1 MTNLLPDSNID
12 AFADASRIRNHAVL
26 VGLCGVAQLRNEDR
40 RETQRQPTGSSRT
53 SIYGSTGMGVSDS
66 VLKFDGRLCSRWWWL
81 WRWRTMGGREM
92 TSEGSM
98 LAVEVR
104 CEIMGRRTVS
114 SLVF

>member
-1 MTNLLPDSNID
+1 
-12 AFADASRIRNHAVL
+12 
-26 VGLCGVAQLRNEDR
+26 
-40 RETQRQPTGSSRT
+40 
-53 SIYGSTGMGVSDS
+53 
-66 VLKFDGRLCSRWWWL
+66 
-81 WRWRTMGGREM
+81 MGGREM